1 MSWHRGLF
9 CGKVNLQKALH
20 GIAVVNSIFDALVG
34 KTEPVLHEVHAQHRF
49 QWNQFSAALFLD
61 IERRN
66 KFHPFF
72 PGNDGI
78 HGIQKGFPPC
88 YSFAVCI
95 FHVRKC
101 LLHDFVSLPHRIA
114 SSPYCNL
121 SETKHATKEFIS
133 GSLRINP

>member
-20 GIAVVNSIFDALVG
+20 CIAVVNSIFDALVG
-34 KTEPVLHEVHAQHRF
+34 KTELVLHEVHAQHRF

-66 KFHPFF
+66 KFHPFVLRNN
-72 PGNDGI
+72 GL

-88 YSFAVCI
+88 CSLAVCV
-95 FHVRKC
+95 FHVDKG